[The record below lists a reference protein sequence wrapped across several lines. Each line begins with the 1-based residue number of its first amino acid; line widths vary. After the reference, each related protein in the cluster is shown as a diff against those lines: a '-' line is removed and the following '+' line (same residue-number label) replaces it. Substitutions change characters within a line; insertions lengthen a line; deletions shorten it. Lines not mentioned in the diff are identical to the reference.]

1 MIENMQY
8 AINQV
13 KVKKD
18 HKLLF
23 ITLLCGGANTCEN
36 LKLTGV
42 NALCVSWG
50 QNNEKPNLAKI
61 IPILDS
67 LILKSE
73 ILKNPV
79 VICFELVTNQRTSMN
94 NNYYC
99 DYFILFFVVPL

>member
-13 KVKKD
+13 NVKKE

-23 ITLLCGGANTCEN
+23 TTLLCGGAKTCEN
-36 LKLTGV
+36 LKSAGV
-42 NALCVSWG
+42 NALCLSWG
-50 QNNEKPNLAKI
+50 ENSEKPKFAKI

-73 ILKNPV
+73 TLKNPV
-79 VICFELVTNQRTSMN
+79 VICFELITNQRTSMN
-94 NNYYC
+94 NNYC
-99 DYFILFFVVPL
+99 DYFNLIL